1 MADAQWPVHP
11 SIHSTSIYST
21 IADKPCLEMG
31 DAAQKNRGK
40 KKILRKEEILLR
52 E

>member
-21 IADKPCLEMG
+21 TADKSYLEIG
-31 DAAQKNRGK
+31 DAAQKNRK
-40 KKILRKEEILLR
+40 KKIPRKEGILLR